1 MLNDRT
7 MSATASLKINNI
19 PLMEELSDEA
29 ATAISGGRFKK
40 PLETVTNPG
49 LSTVDGDPVQV
60 YVDGI
65 LVNSVITGYYGGD
78 NPHL

>member
-1 MLNDRT
+1 MPNDHT
-7 MSATASLKINNI
+7 MSVTAALKINSI
-19 PLMEELSDEA
+19 PLLEELSDEA

-40 PLETVTNPG
+40 PFETVDNPG

-78 NPHL
+78 KPHL

>member
-7 MSATASLKINNI
+7 MSTTASWKINNI

-40 PLETVTNPG
+40 PLETVNNPG
-49 LSTVDGDPVQV
+49 LLTADGDAVKV
-60 YVDGI
+60 YIDGV
-65 LVNSVITGYYGGD
+65 LVNSVITG
-78 NPHL
+78 